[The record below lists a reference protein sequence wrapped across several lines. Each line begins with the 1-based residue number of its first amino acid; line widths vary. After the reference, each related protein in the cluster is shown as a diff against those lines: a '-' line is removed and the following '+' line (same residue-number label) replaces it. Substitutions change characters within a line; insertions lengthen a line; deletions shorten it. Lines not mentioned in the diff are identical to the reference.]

1 VSVTRVFAAGERC
14 GVARNSAISIN
25 DRDKRWNFAAGSAGQ
40 RLGSAREHR
49 EPLAAWDQ
57 ELDRAVRVVVPR
69 IVYGFGDL
77 RFGQFADIDHTT
89 RPAFL
94 RPGAQVS

>member
-1 VSVTRVFAAGERC
+1 MWLESAGASREQYDS
-14 GVARNSAISIN
+14 NN

-40 RLGSAREHR
+40 RRGSAREHR